1 VLLEEIVKI
10 YQDKIWKLH
19 RISRRILSNR
29 RSWFALKFME
39 DLTKALSM
47 KRTLLTAYYS
57 QIDGQTG

>member
-1 VLLEEIVKI
+1 MLLEEIVKI

-19 RISRRILSNR
+19 RISKRILSNR
-29 RSWFALKFME
+29 RLWFALKFME

-57 QIDGQTG
+57 QIDGQTE